1 MDASPT
7 TADAPT
13 MRKVVTVTP
22 QHLAAVAPVVKAA
35 VPVPP
40 GAIRLVPATGKAV
53 SAKVVHVQS
62 ATPLPNIIR
71 SSGSP
76 LKSAPQTTIEP
87 VSVPMAQA
95 TQQQQQQQQQSH
107 GSRRKAN
114 MSHTLVESHT
124 EIIINGKR
132 VEGERRRSSGQCSW
146 GLKIKHGVFVL
157 AEADIIKKADELKR
171 EEEEAKGLLKPLSP
185 ARVRDSNGINLRLSN
200 SNLKV
205 GFWSC
210 GEWV

>member
-1 MDASPT
+1 
-7 TADAPT
+7 

-22 QHLAAVAPVVKAA
+22 QQLATVAPVNAA

-87 VSVPMAQA
+87 VSVPMAQV
-95 TQQQQQQQQQSH
+95 TQQQQQRQQSH

-132 VEGERRRSSGQCSW
+132 VEGEQRRSSGRCSP
-146 GLKIKHGVFVL
+146 GLKIKRGVLVI

-171 EEEEAKGLLKPLSP
+171 DEEEAKGLLKPMSP
-185 ARVRDSNGINLRLSN
+185 ARARDSNGINLRLSN